1 MGALPQIFFPGKL
14 GLGGSGFEACG
25 VGCFPADLVLEAAG
39 LPGCEAGEFLLD
51 EVDAV
56 GHVGWSEVGFSGGEF
71 GLLGGV
77 EDPGGEESLV
87 GGAGL
92 VVELR

>member
-1 MGALPQIFFPGKL
+1 M
-14 GLGGSGFEACG
+14 
-25 VGCFPADLVLEAAG
+25 
-39 LPGCEAGEFLLD
+39 
-51 EVDAV
+51 

-71 GLLGGV
+71 GLLGRV

-92 VVELR
+92 VVDPFPASDGVWAA